1 MRLVNVLSAFLVNL
15 AAVYIS
21 VGHTFDL
28 FSSVGFTEEHAIAA
42 TFMGESMFIIGGW
55 NITFARLRGH
65 KPSVPSYLGF
75 YFGLALVAWSNIAAT
90 YEHGLKGWLLSASVV
105 IAVLLTEAILTAETK
120 SRDASREH
128 EKTQKENRELKNR
141 IAGLF
146 KRKKYRKTRN
156 IARSHRVHDKENQ
169 DIASATKNES
179 CNIANENSRDR
190 DAVNNEISRNRE
202 NVQPEE
208 SRNDD
213 AMPDVK
219 SGEKTQSCTE
229 LSRGVSQARDIA
241 TATNQDKNIAIK
253 SQSENLAKKLHDEI
267 SQNKKLAT
275 KSRDQKNIAIVSLEE
290 KSQKKSESREML
302 RDIDEIIKRAREY
315 EEKFGKSPSINKL
328 AEYAGTSYHYARE
341 AKQKM
346 KG

>member
-190 DAVNNEISRNRE
+190 DAVNNE
-202 NVQPEE
+202 
-208 SRNDD
+208 
-213 AMPDVK
+213 
-219 SGEKTQSCTE
+219 
-229 LSRGVSQARDIA
+229 SRGASQARDIA